1 MEALWRKLPPGP
13 NPPNIVYVIVEV
25 PRGCRNK
32 YEMDHELGAIFLDR
46 VLHTAFEFPF
56 DYGIIPRTWY
66 YDEDPLDAMVLVRYP
81 TFPGCVIPVRPIG
94 IMKMQDE
101 KGEDTKIL
109 AVPDVDPAFNEIK
122 DISDVPQHIL
132 KEIEH
137 YFTHYKDLEPGKWTK
152 VEGWLGA
159 SEAIKLIEEA
169 IKLYKEK
176 WG

>member
-1 MEALWRKLPPGP
+1 MRM
-13 NPPNIVYVIVEV
+13 
-25 PRGCRNK
+25 R
-32 YEMDHELGAIFLDR
+32 
-46 VLHTAFEFPF
+46 
-56 DYGIIPRTWY
+56 
-66 YDEDPLDAMVLVRYP
+66 
-81 TFPGCVIPVRPIG
+81 
-94 IMKMQDE
+94 DE

-122 DISDVPQHIL
+122 DISDVPKHIL

-159 SEAIKLIEEA
+159 SDAIKLIEEA